1 MELSC
6 CVRSHQQKKV
16 YIWYGRKM
24 WKHVLYMY
32 ICIYMYAY
40 IYIYIY
46 KLNVIYHKTLL
57 YLSMHP
63 DLYDCFP
70 NCKVIAQANDHYL
83 FCSVEFCTLS
93 PYFVRCG
100 CETLFSSRAQ
110 SSVWLK
116 LMIIYSFSI

>member
-1 MELSC
+1 MLCAVTPTKESLYLVWKENVETC
-6 CVRSHQQKKV
+6 FIYV
-16 YIWYGRKM
+16 YMHIY
-24 WKHVLYMY
+24 V
-32 ICIYMYAY
+32 CIY
-40 IYIYIY
+40 I

-70 NCKVIAQANDHYL
+70 NCKVIVQANEHYL